1 MTRDD
6 KFKIQRRS
14 VRRGFWRRLVSGAY
28 GVTDLPRKLPFIV
41 LYLLGAVW
49 VAGKQADA
57 KAFAETVTLPSPV
70 MLAIFH
76 HLLLFYLVVGGGALL
91 VLLLY
96 PMDRKAAQ
104 EEFQRIGLTNSAGET
119 PYLLRKERDK
129 GNPRIT
135 VWIFEPNG
143 ISLKEWQDKQAK
155 IETALNL
162 TITDLRYS
170 KGKRQ
175 IWLYAVPAESD
186 LPEMLVWKD
195 EYLSDTSFVLTLGE
209 GFTGPVTVDLAKI
222 PHILLGGS
230 TGSGKSVLLK
240 LLLMQS
246 LKKGA
251 VVCIADFKGGVDFP
265 KAWRQKC
272 RMCFD
277 EQDLLDLLTAL
288 VNELERRKALLSET
302 SYSNIEEY
310 NHGTGAHL
318 ARYIFACDEIAEVL
332 DKTGM
337 DNARKKQI
345 GQLETRLST
354 IARQGRAFGI
364 HLILATQRPDADILN
379 GQIRNNL
386 DCRICGRADAILSQ
400 IILGNGDA
408 AEKIPKHAR
417 GRFLLHDGTLFQAY
431 WFDEANFS

>member
-1 MTRDD
+1 MPP
-6 KFKIQRRS
+6 
-14 VRRGFWRRLVSGAY
+14 G
-28 GVTDLPRKLPFIV
+28 GVTDLLRKLPFIV
-41 LYLLGAVW
+41 LYLIGAVW

-57 KAFAETVTLPSPV
+57 KAFAAGVELPSPV
-70 MLAIFH
+70 MLAIFN
-76 HLLLFYLVVGGGALL
+76 HLLLFYLVICGGALL

-96 PMDRKAAQ
+96 LMDRKTTQ

-129 GNPRIT
+129 ENPRVT

-143 ISLKEWQDKQAK
+143 ISLEEWQNKQAR
-155 IETALNL
+155 IETVLNL

-175 IWLYAVPAESD
+175 IWLYTVPAESG

-195 EYLSDTSFVLTLGE
+195 EYLSAKSFVLTLGE

-251 VVCIADFKGGVDFP
+251 IVCIADFKGGVDFP

-288 VNELERRKALLSET
+288 VDELERRKALLSET
-302 SYSNIEEY
+302 AYSNIDEY
-310 NHGTGAHL
+310 NQGTGVHL
-318 ARYIFACDEIAEVL
+318 ERYIFACDEIAEVL
-332 DKTGM
+332 DKTGV
-337 DNARKKQI
+337 DNVRKKQI
-345 GQLETRLST
+345 GQMETRLST

-431 WFDEANFS
+431 WFDEAQR

>member
-1 MTRDD
+1 MT
-6 KFKIQRRS
+6 
-14 VRRGFWRRLVSGAY
+14 
-28 GVTDLPRKLPFIV
+28 
-41 LYLLGAVW
+41 VW
-49 VAGKQADA
+49 V
-57 KAFAETVTLPSPV
+57 
-70 MLAIFH
+70 
-76 HLLLFYLVVGGGALL
+76 
-91 VLLLY
+91 
-96 PMDRKAAQ
+96 
-104 EEFQRIGLTNSAGET
+104 
-119 PYLLRKERDK
+119 
-129 GNPRIT
+129 
-135 VWIFEPNG
+135 FEPNG

-195 EYLSDTSFVLTLGE
+195 EYLSDKSFVLTLGE

-277 EQDLLDLLTAL
+277 EQDLLDLLTTL
-288 VNELERRKALLSET
+288 VDELERRKAFLSET

-310 NHGTGAHL
+310 NQGTGEHL

-345 GQLETRLST
+345 GQLETKLST

-408 AEKIPKHAR
+408 AEKIPKHER

-431 WFDEANFS
+431 WFDEADFS

>member
-14 VRRGFWRRLVSGAY
+14 VRRGFWRRLASGAY

-41 LYLLGAVW
+41 LYLIGAVW

-57 KAFAETVTLPSPV
+57 KAFAGTVTLPSPV

-91 VLLLY
+91 ALLLY
-96 PMDRKAAQ
+96 PMDRKATQ

-119 PYLLRKERDK
+119 PYLLRKERDQE
-129 GNPRIT
+129 NPRIT
-135 VWIFEPNG
+135 VWVFEPNG

-195 EYLSDTSFVLTLGE
+195 EFLSDKSFVLTLGE

-277 EQDLLDLLTAL
+277 EQDLLDLLTTL
-288 VNELERRKALLSET
+288 VDELEWRKALLSET
-302 SYSNIEEY
+302 SYSNIDEY
-310 NHGTGAHL
+310 NQGTGEHL
-318 ARYIFACDEIAEVL
+318 ERYIFACDEIAEVL
-332 DKTGM
+332 DKTSM

-431 WFDEANFS
+431 WFDEAQM

>member
-6 KFKIQRRS
+6 KFKIQRGS
-14 VRRGFWRRLVSGAY
+14 VRRGFWRRLASGAY
-28 GVTDLPRKLPFIV
+28 GVTDLPRKLPFVV
-41 LYLLGAVW
+41 LYLIGVVW
-49 VAGKQADA
+49 VASKQADA
-57 KAFAETVTLPSPV
+57 EAFAGTVTLPSPV

-119 PYLLRKERDK
+119 PYLLRKERVK
-129 GNPRIT
+129 ENPRIT
-135 VWIFEPNG
+135 VWVFEPNG
-143 ISLKEWQDKQAK
+143 ISLKEWQDKQGK

-175 IWLYAVPAESD
+175 IRLYAVPAESD
-186 LPEMLVWKD
+186 LPERLVWKD
-195 EYLSDTSFVLTLGE
+195 EYLSDKSFVLTLGE

-240 LLLMQS
+240 LLLMQA

-277 EQDLLDLLTAL
+277 EQDLPDRLTAL
-288 VNELERRKALLSET
+288 VDELERRKALLSGT
-302 SYSNIEEY
+302 SYSNIDEY
-310 NHGTGAHL
+310 NLGTGAHL

-345 GQLETRLST
+345 GQLENRLST

-417 GRFLLHDGTLFQAY
+417 GRFLLHDSTLFQAY
-431 WFDEANFS
+431 WFDEAQM

>member
-6 KFKIQRRS
+6 KFKIQRGS

-28 GVTDLPRKLPFIV
+28 GVTDLPRKLPFVV
-41 LYLLGAVW
+41 LYLIGAVW

-57 KAFAETVTLPSPV
+57 KAFAGTVALPSPV

-91 VLLLY
+91 ALLLY
-96 PMDRKAAQ
+96 PIDRKATQ

-129 GNPRIT
+129 ENPRIT

-175 IWLYAVPAESD
+175 IRLYAVPAESD

-195 EYLSDTSFVLTLGE
+195 EFLSDKSFVLILGE

-240 LLLMQS
+240 LLLMQA

-277 EQDLLDLLTAL
+277 GQDLLDLLTTL
-288 VNELERRKALLSET
+288 VDELERRKALLSET
-302 SYSNIEEY
+302 FYSNIDEY
-310 NHGTGAHL
+310 NQGTGAHL
-318 ARYIFACDEIAEVL
+318 ERYIFACDEIAEVL

-345 GQLETRLST
+345 GQMETRLST

-431 WFDEANFS
+431 WFDEAQV